1 MVSYIEILFIFLEM
15 IINHNVL
22 EGSSPRNLQW
32 VKVPAISNQK
42 CSSSGYAQ
50 WPYGPGTITDDTLCA
65 GFEQGEHDACQ
76 GDSGGPLVCQNGNSA
91 VISGVVSW
99 GEGCAFPNYPG
110 IYSRVTVFLDW
121 IKANMVSKNSGLAKF
136 LSSLSHRDRALYS
149 LTDQLN
155 QNLIKT
161 LF

>member
-1 MVSYIEILFIFLEM
+1 M
-15 IINHNVL
+15 
-22 EGSSPRNLQW
+22 
-32 VKVPAISNQK
+32 
-42 CSSSGYAQ
+42 
-50 WPYGPGTITDDTLCA
+50 LCA
-65 GFEQGEHDACQ
+65 GFEQGEKDACQ

-136 LSSLSHRDRALYS
+136 LSSLSHRDRALCS
-149 LTDQLN
+149 LTDQY

-161 LF
+161 LY